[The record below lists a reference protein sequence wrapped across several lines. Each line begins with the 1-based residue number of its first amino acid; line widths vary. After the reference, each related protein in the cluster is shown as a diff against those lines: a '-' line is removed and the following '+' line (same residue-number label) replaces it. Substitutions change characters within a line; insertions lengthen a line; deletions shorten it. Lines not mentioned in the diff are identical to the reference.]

1 LFDDGRRICNAC
13 NERSIYDIDTIRTIM
28 KDVASLCRDRLGL
41 TVSKPYELQVKALN
55 NDSSTQAKRAK
66 EGKNG
71 ESPLFG
77 KELGLYRL
85 MNGKSE
91 IFLLYGLPVEILYD
105 TAAHEYAH
113 AWQAENCVPNQS
125 LEMLEGFAQRVAAQ
139 ILEMKG
145 FSKALERL
153 EDRSDNPY
161 GTGYHKIKALEL
173 RKNRSQ
179 LIDFVKKTQ
188 NL

>member
-1 LFDDGRRICNAC
+1 
-13 NERSIYDIDTIRTIM
+13 M
-28 KDVASLCRDRLGL
+28 QDVASLCKEKLGL
-41 TVSKPYELQVKALN
+41 KVKTPYDLQVKALN
-55 NDSSTQAKRAK
+55 NDSSTQAKKAK
-66 EGKNG
+66 EGQSDG
-71 ESPLFG
+71 SPLFG

-85 MNGKSE
+85 MHGKSE
-91 IFLLYGLPVEILYD
+91 IFLLYGLPVEMLYD

-125 LEMLEGFAQRVAAQ
+125 LEMLEGFAQWVAAQ
-139 ILEMKG
+139 ILEIKG
-145 FSKALERL
+145 YAKALERL

-161 GTGYHKIKALEL
+161 GTGYRKIKALEL
-173 RKNRSQ
+173 RKNRNQ